1 MREYSKKEIIVKTIL
16 IVAIIFLFF
25 DSLFLAVKHIG
36 TKHRINR
43 YLQPDER
50 KEISIPDEKI
60 DPKEEYSKY
69 VDIQT
74 KLLKIGKESYKLQAI
89 LGEQAIVLF
98 NNSPITVSVGGKVG
112 ETTVIKIEG
121 SVVVLK
127 KVDGTEIKLDMF
139 GG

>member
-1 MREYSKKEIIVKTIL
+1 MREYSKKEIIVKTVL
-16 IVAIIFLFF
+16 IVAIIFLFI
-25 DSLFLAVKHIG
+25 DSLSLAVKHIG
-36 TKHRINR
+36 SRNRINR
-43 YLQPDER
+43 YLKPDDR
-50 KEISIPDEKI
+50 RDFSITDEKI
-60 DPKEEYSKY
+60 DPKKDYSKY

-74 KLLKIGKESYKLQAI
+74 KLLKIAKETYQLQAI

-112 ETTVIKIEG
+112 ETTVTKIEG